1 MKTDA
6 LRRFLSTNAIDYDS
20 LPYSGEN
27 EIERDASHKSKWLR
41 QGKAALKEL
50 ATNLDAEAILNTNP
64 SGSIDRGYVS
74 GFLVKNGRVAYIS
87 LNDGMQDILFRT
99 AQHTHDYTG
108 GSNNTESLNGAGFDR
123 LTLWLKD
130 YLQ

>member
-1 MKTDA
+1 MKTNT
-6 LRRFLSTNAIDYDS
+6 LRSFLSTNAIDYKS

-27 EIERDASHKSKWLR
+27 ETEQDASHKSKWLR

-50 ATNLDAEAILNTNP
+50 ATNLDAEAVLNTNP

-74 GFLVKNGRVAYIS
+74 GFLVKNDKVAYIS
-87 LNDGMQDILFRT
+87 LNDGMHDILFRT
-99 AQHTHDYTG
+99 AQHTKDYTG
-108 GSNNTESLNGAGFDR
+108 GRNNIEKLNGAGFDR
-123 LTLWLKD
+123 LIQWLKD